1 MPVYQQHPDG
11 SWGPA
16 VPIPY
21 APGYDAEV
29 DSYGDWQLYRDGDI
43 LVAAGRNKTKL
54 GRSIAVWR
62 AVRRDQTRR
71 NLGGKH

>member
-16 VPIPY
+16 VPLDY

-29 DSYGDWQLYRDGDI
+29 GQHGDWQLYHNGDHLVEVGRDRI
-43 LVAAGRNKTKL
+43 KLVRMFK
-54 GRSIAVWR
+54 IWR
-62 AVRRDQTRR
+62 AIRYDQTRR
-71 NLGGKH
+71 NRGDK